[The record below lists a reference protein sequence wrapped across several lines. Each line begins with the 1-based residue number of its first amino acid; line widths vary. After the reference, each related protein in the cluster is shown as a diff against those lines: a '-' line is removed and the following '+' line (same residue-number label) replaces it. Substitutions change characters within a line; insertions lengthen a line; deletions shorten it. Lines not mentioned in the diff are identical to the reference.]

1 MNYFDMLLILILI
14 VGMALGAIRGFTRQF
29 FGLLSVWLAIVVDLW
44 LYRPFSNLILKGAFP
59 GASGAIMDS
68 FAFIILMIFFAIL
81 LNLVFIFTSTSPEER
96 RRKRTKRDF
105 NQMLDDA
112 EKNYGG
118 TIFKAIGG
126 AFMGA
131 VVTAFWLSI
140 ILALLQY
147 ASGAGGIG
155 ATIAEEMAASQ
166 LVPVFKGLLF
176 LIYQSVRLFTPGQQ
190 LPVIFSAIL

>member
-1 MNYFDMLLILILI
+1 MNYLDMLLILLML
-14 VGMALGAIRGFTRQF
+14 VGMMSGAVRGFTRQF

-44 LYRPFSNLILKGAFP
+44 LYRPFSNLILKGSFP

-68 FAFIILMIFFAIL
+68 FAFIILMVVLAVL

-96 RRKRTKRDF
+96 RRKRKKRSFDEVVETADKSGS
-105 NQMLDDA
+105 LP
-112 EKNYGG
+112 
-118 TIFKAIGG
+118 KALGG
-126 AFMGA
+126 AIMGA
-131 VVTAFWLSI
+131 IVAAFWLSI

-147 ASGAGGIG
+147 AATAGGIG
-155 ATIAEEMAASQ
+155 VTIADSMASSQ
-166 LVPVFKGLLF
+166 LVPFFKSFLF

>member
-1 MNYFDMLLILILI
+1 MNYLDMLLIFILF
-14 VGMALGAIRGFTRQF
+14 VGMIFGAVRGFTRQF

-44 LYRPFSNLILKGAFP
+44 LYRPFSNLILKGAFT

-68 FAFIILMIFFAIL
+68 FAFIILMIVLAVL

-96 RRKRTKRDF
+96 RRKRAKRDL

-112 EKNYGG
+112 EKNRGG
-118 TIFKAIGG
+118 SIATAAGG
-126 AFMGA
+126 AIMGVIVA
-131 VVTAFWLSI
+131 AFWLSI

-147 ASGAGGIG
+147 ASVAGGIG
-155 ATIAEEMAASQ
+155 ATIADSMKSSQ
-166 LVPVFKGLLF
+166 LVPIFKGILF

-190 LPVIFSAIL
+190 LPIIFSAIL

>member
-1 MNYFDMLLILILI
+1 MNYFDMLLIFILF
-14 VGMALGAIRGFTRQF
+14 VGMIFGAVRGFTRQF

-44 LYRPFSNLILKGAFP
+44 LYRPFSNLILKGTFTS
-59 GASGAIMDS
+59 ASDAIMDS
-68 FAFIILMIFFAIL
+68 FAFIILMVVLAVL

-96 RRKRTKRDF
+96 RRKRTKRDL

-118 TIFKAIGG
+118 SIFKAVGG
-126 AFMGA
+126 AFMGVIVA
-131 VVTAFWLSI
+131 AFWLSI

-147 ASGAGGIG
+147 AATAGGIG
-155 ATIAEEMAASQ
+155 ATIASNMTSSQ
-166 LVPVFKGLLF
+166 LVPFFKGFLV
-176 LIYQSVRLFTPGQQ
+176 LIYQSVKLFTPHQQ